1 MWVSECVCVC
11 VCVHMCVCV
20 FVCLCVCACVCVF
33 VCVCVCVCVCVYVC
47 VHVCV
52 CVCVHVS
59 VCMCVCLCVC
69 ACVCGGGM
77 GGLQQVNYETRSTSH
92 IAWLNRHFCVY
103 LATKPCANRDWKLRI
118 QFYVTVCSLRVRSP
132 HENHLS
138 CVPNSPFDHHTPN
151 NNNNN
156 NNKSQCGVYPAFR
169 SITPEP
175 VTRIINY
182 ITVESAK
189 GRLSLFT
196 VRGQLRS
203 LSFAS
208 SPTLLQ
214 L

>member
-1 MWVSECVCVC
+1 MRHWFVPLC
-11 VCVHMCVCV
+11 MCV
-20 FVCLCVCACVCVF
+20 CVCACVCVCVCMY
-33 VCVCVCVCVCVYVC
+33 VCVCVCVCVCVRVC
-47 VHVCV
+47 VV
-52 CVCVHVS
+52 
-59 VCMCVCLCVC
+59 
-69 ACVCGGGM
+69 GGW
-77 GGLQQVNYETRSTSH
+77 GGLQQVNFETRSTSH

-208 SPTLLQ
+208 SPTLLP